1 MEDEFYRLTKSYST
15 ALQKSLEANEHLR
28 TVLTQI
34 TACREILRVEL
45 GVDRK
50 INCPVCMERPRK
62 RALNPCG
69 HLLCDVCA
77 GRIIG
82 SGSQRDE
89 SPPKCPTCR
98 APVRRSMR
106 VFL

>member
-1 MEDEFYRLTKSYST
+1 MEEDFYRLTKSYSA
-15 ALQKSLEANEHLR
+15 ALHKCLETNEHLR

-45 GVDRK
+45 GVDSK
-50 INCPVCMERPRK
+50 VNCPVCMERPRR

-69 HLLCDVCA
+69 HIFCDACA
-77 GRIIG
+77 GRII
-82 SGSQRDE
+82 SDE
-89 SPPKCPTCR
+89 SQQKCPTCR

-106 VFL
+106 VFV